1 VAPADLP
8 TVCDLQLPNLAPG
21 DRLDTFKALDSSTV
35 RKSLSFAA
43 LKRHDHE
50 AIVTWRVIIVN
61 DAANPIWSV
70 GKHRRFPFR
79 PTVMNHV
86 TKLIAGVIALAFL
99 TGTTTSDSKLN
110 DRQRALHALNR
121 LAFGP
126 RPGDVDAVMKDGV
139 DTWIEQ
145 QLHPEAIPDRA
156 IEARIAG
163 LPTMTLSNAQIVR
176 TYYEPVLMARKKA
189 NAEAR
194 NGDVDKQD
202 IRRELIRDIPL
213 NQRPQVVMN
222 DLVAQRILRAAE
234 SDRQLNEV
242 MVDFWMNHFN
252 VFAGKGIDRFLLT
265 SYERDVIRP
274 HIWGRFED
282 LLMAT
287 AKSPAMLFYLDNAR
301 SIAAPENRPVMAQR
315 AFGGRFGGRAM
326 MRPLQLQGR
335 QGGLNENYAR
345 EIMELHTL
353 GVDAGYTQKDVTEL
367 ARILTGWT
375 ITTRRDGGE
384 GAAFIFRPMLHDAG
398 AKYCLGIRFGPGG
411 GIDEGERMIHVLAH
425 HPATA
430 HRIAYKLCQRL
441 VADEP
446 PPALV
451 DRVAKKF
458 MATDGDLRQT
468 VKAVIQ
474 SPEFWDPSTYR
485 GKVKSPF
492 EYAISAVRAVNA
504 QITDAT
510 PIARALQQIGEPLYG
525 SQPPTGYS
533 DKADVWINTGA
544 LMNRLNFALA
554 LAANKLPGVHGN
566 VVALIPAG
574 QAADA
579 SHSVE
584 ALAMA
589 LTGGNLTEE
598 TRSTIK
604 SRIVERK
611 APAEDPWDNTQLPTV
626 AGLILGSPE
635 FQRQ

>member
-1 VAPADLP
+1 MK
-8 TVCDLQLPNLAPG
+8 LAT
-21 DRLDTFKALDSSTV
+21 RLS
-35 RKSLSFAA
+35 
-43 LKRHDHE
+43 
-50 AIVTWRVIIVN
+50 
-61 DAANPIWSV
+61 
-70 GKHRRFPFR
+70 
-79 PTVMNHV
+79 
-86 TKLIAGVIALAFL
+86 AGLLALAFL
-99 TGTTTSDSKLN
+99 TASTSDTKLN

-126 RPGDVDAVMKDGV
+126 RPGDVDAVMKTGV

-156 IEARIAG
+156 VEARIAA
-163 LPTMTLSNAQIVR
+163 LPTMTMSNAQIVK

-189 NAEAR
+189 NAEAKD
-194 NGDVDKQD
+194 GEVDKKD
-202 IRRELIRDIPL
+202 VRRELIRDIPS

-252 VFAGKGIDRFLLT
+252 VFSGKGIDRFLLT

-301 SIAAPENRPVMAQR
+301 SMAAPENRPVMQQR
-315 AFGGRFGGRAM
+315 AFGRFGGRAM
-326 MRPLQLQGR
+326 MNVQQLGR

-367 ARILTGWT
+367 ARVLTGWT
-375 ITTRRDGGE
+375 ITRERDGGE
-384 GAAFIFRPMLHDAG
+384 GAAFVFRPALHDNRS
-398 AKYCLGIRFGPGG
+398 KTVLGIRFPAGG
-411 GIDEGERMIHVLAH
+411 GIEEGEKMIHVLAH

-441 VADEP
+441 VADDP

-458 MATDGDLRQT
+458 LATDGDLRQT
-468 VKAVIQ
+468 VKAVID
-474 SPEFWDPSTYR
+474 SPEFWNPASYR
-485 GKVKSPF
+485 TKVKSPF

-504 QITDAT
+504 QITDPM

-525 SQPPTGYS
+525 AQPPTGYS

-554 LAANKLPGVHGN
+554 LAANKLPGVHGD
-566 VVALIPAG
+566 VVGLIPAG

-584 ALAMA
+584 ALAQA
-589 LTGGNLTEE
+589 LTGGSLTEE

-604 SRIVERK
+604 SRIVDRK
-611 APAEDPWDNTQLPTV
+611 APSEDPWDNTQLPTV

>member
-1 VAPADLP
+1 MKPA
-8 TVCDLQLPNLAPG
+8 
-21 DRLDTFKALDSSTV
+21 
-35 RKSLSFAA
+35 
-43 LKRHDHE
+43 
-50 AIVTWRVIIVN
+50 
-61 DAANPIWSV
+61 
-70 GKHRRFPFR
+70 
-79 PTVMNHV
+79 
-86 TKLIAGVIALAFL
+86 TKLFAVLIAFVLITGASSDTKL
-99 TGTTTSDSKLN
+99 T

-139 DTWIEQ
+139 NTWIEQ

-156 IEARIAG
+156 VEARIAA
-163 LPTMTLSNAQIVR
+163 LPTMTMSNAQIVK

-189 NAEAR
+189 NAEAKD
-194 NGDVDKQD
+194 GEVDKEQA
-202 IRRELIRDIPL
+202 RREYMRDVPPD
-213 NQRPQVVMN
+213 QRPQVVMN
-222 DLVAQRILRAAE
+222 DLLTERIVRAAE

-282 LLMAT
+282 LLMST

-301 SIAAPENRPVMAQR
+301 SVAAPENRPLIAQR
-315 AFGGRFGGRAM
+315 LGA
-326 MRPLQLQGR
+326 RPMQLKNR

-353 GVDAGYTQKDVTEL
+353 GVDGGYTQKDVTEL
-367 ARILTGWT
+367 ARVLTGWT
-375 ITTRRDGGE
+375 ITGQRDGGE

-398 AKYCLGIRFGPGG
+398 SKTVLGVQFPPGG
-411 GIDEGERMIHVLAH
+411 GIGEGEKMIHVLAH
-425 HPATA
+425 HRATA
-430 HRIAYKLCQRL
+430 HHIALKLCERL
-441 VADEP
+441 VADDP
-446 PPALV
+446 SRALV
-451 DRVAKKF
+451 DRVAAKF
-458 MATDGDLRQT
+458 LASDGDLRET
-468 VKAVIQ
+468 VRAVIS
-474 SPEFWDPSTYR
+474 SPEFWGPKAYR
-485 GKVKSPF
+485 AKVKSPF

-525 SQPPTGYS
+525 AQPPTGYS

-554 LAANKLPGVHGN
+554 LASNKLPGVHGD
-566 VVALIPAG
+566 VVALIPAKE
-574 QAADA
+574 AADA

-584 ALAMA
+584 ALAQA
-589 LTGGNLTEE
+589 LTGGSLTEE
-598 TRSTIK
+598 TRNIIK
-604 SRIVERK
+604 SRIIERK
-611 APAEDPWDNTQLPTV
+611 SPAEDPWDNTQLPTV

>member
-1 VAPADLP
+1 MKHAPKL
-8 TVCDLQLPNLAPG
+8 LAG
-21 DRLDTFKALDSSTV
+21 
-35 RKSLSFAA
+35 
-43 LKRHDHE
+43 
-50 AIVTWRVIIVN
+50 
-61 DAANPIWSV
+61 
-70 GKHRRFPFR
+70 
-79 PTVMNHV
+79 
-86 TKLIAGVIALAFL
+86 LIAIALL
-99 TGTTTSDSKLN
+99 TGINTSDSKLN

-126 RPGDVDAVMKDGV
+126 RPGEVDAVMKDGV

-156 IEARIAG
+156 VEARIAA
-163 LPTMTLSNAQIVR
+163 LPTMTLSNAQIVK
-176 TYYEPVLMARKKA
+176 TYYEPVLAARKEA
-189 NAEAR
+189 NAEAK
-194 NGDVDKQD
+194 NGDVDKKD
-202 IRRELIRDIPL
+202 VRRELMRDVPA

-252 VFAGKGIDRFLLT
+252 VFSGKGIDRFLLT

-301 SIAAPENRPVMAQR
+301 SMAAPENRPVMQQQR
-315 AFGGRFGGRAM
+315 GFGGRFGFGRRAM
-326 MRPLQLQGR
+326 MVRPQQQGKE
-335 QGGLNENYAR
+335 GGLNENYAR

-353 GVDAGYTQKDVTEL
+353 GVDGGYSQKDVTEL
-367 ARILTGWT
+367 ARVLTGWS
-375 ITTRRDGGE
+375 ISREREGGE
-384 GAAFIFRPMLHDAG
+384 GAAFVFRPQMHDVG
-398 AKYCLGIRFGPGG
+398 TKTVLGIRFARGG
-411 GIDEGERMIHVLAH
+411 GIEEGERMIHVLAH

-430 HRIAYKLCQRL
+430 HRIALKLCQRL
-441 VADEP
+441 VADDP

-458 MATDGDLRQT
+458 LSTDGDLRQT
-468 VKAVIQ
+468 VRAVIE
-474 SPEFWDPSTYR
+474 SPEFWDPASYR
-485 GKVKSPF
+485 SKVKSPF
-492 EYAISAVRAVNA
+492 EYTISAVRAVNA
-504 QITDAT
+504 QITDPA

-525 SQPPTGYS
+525 AQPPTGYS
-533 DKADVWINTGA
+533 DRADVWINTGA
-544 LMNRLNFALA
+544 LMNRLNFALS
-554 LAANKLPGVHGN
+554 LASNKLPGVHGD
-566 VVALIPAG
+566 VVSLIPAG

-584 ALAMA
+584 ALALA

-611 APAEDPWDNTQLPTV
+611 APSEDPWDNTQLPTV

>member
-1 VAPADLP
+1 
-8 TVCDLQLPNLAPG
+8 
-21 DRLDTFKALDSSTV
+21 
-35 RKSLSFAA
+35 
-43 LKRHDHE
+43 
-50 AIVTWRVIIVN
+50 
-61 DAANPIWSV
+61 
-70 GKHRRFPFR
+70 
-79 PTVMNHV
+79 MNHAP
-86 TKLIAGVIALAFL
+86 KLLAGLIALALL
-99 TGTTTSDSKLN
+99 TGFTTSDSKLN
-110 DRQRALHALNR
+110 DRERALHALNR

-126 RPGDVDAVMKDGV
+126 RPGEVDAVMKDGV
-139 DTWIEQ
+139 NVWIEQ
-145 QLHPEAIPDRA
+145 QLHPEGIPDRA
-156 IEARIAG
+156 VEARIAA
-163 LPTMTLSNAQIVR
+163 LPTMTLSNAQIVK

-189 NAEAR
+189 NAEGKS
-194 NGDVDKQD
+194 GDLDKED
-202 IRRELIRDIPL
+202 VRRELMRDIPM
-213 NQRPQVVMN
+213 NQQPQVVMN
-222 DLVAQRILRAAE
+222 ELVAQRILRAAE

-252 VFAGKGIDRFLLT
+252 IFSGKGLDRFLLT

-301 SIAAPENRPVMAQR
+301 SMAAPENRPVMQR
-315 AFGGRFGGRAM
+315 RGFGGRFGFGRRAM
-326 MRPLQLQGR
+326 MQRAQFQGKE
-335 QGGLNENYAR
+335 GGLNENYAR

-367 ARILTGWT
+367 ARVLTGWS
-375 ITTRRDGGE
+375 ISREREGGE
-384 GAAFIFRPMLHDAG
+384 GAAFVFRPQMHDAG
-398 AKYCLGIRFGPGG
+398 AKTVLGIRFAPGG
-411 GIDEGERMIHVLAH
+411 GIEEGERVIHVLAH

-451 DRVAKKF
+451 DRVARKF
-458 MATDGDLRQT
+458 LATDGDLRQT
-468 VKAVIQ
+468 VRAVIE
-474 SPEFWDPSTYR
+474 SPEFWDPASYR
-485 GKVKSPF
+485 AKVKSPF
-492 EYAISAVRAVNA
+492 EYTISAVRAVNA
-504 QITDAT
+504 QITDPA

-525 SQPPTGYS
+525 AQPPTGYS

-544 LMNRLNFALA
+544 LMNRLNFALS
-554 LAANKLPGVHGN
+554 LASNKLPGVHGD

-584 ALAMA
+584 ALALA

-598 TRSTIK
+598 TRDTIK

-611 APAEDPWDNTQLPTV
+611 APSEDPWDNTQLPTV

>member
-1 VAPADLP
+1 MKL
-8 TVCDLQLPNLAPG
+8 
-21 DRLDTFKALDSSTV
+21 
-35 RKSLSFAA
+35 
-43 LKRHDHE
+43 
-50 AIVTWRVIIVN
+50 
-61 DAANPIWSV
+61 
-70 GKHRRFPFR
+70 
-79 PTVMNHV
+79 
-86 TKLIAGVIALAFL
+86 TKLIAALLALACL
-99 TGTTTSDSKLN
+99 TASTSDNKLN

-126 RPGDVDAVMKDGV
+126 RPGDVEAVMKTGV
-139 DTWIEQ
+139 GAWIEQ
-145 QLHPEAIPDRA
+145 QLHPEAIADRA
-156 IEARIAG
+156 VAARVAA
-163 LPTMTLSNAQIVR
+163 LPTMTLSNAQIVK

-189 NAEAR
+189 NAEAKD
-194 NGDVDKQD
+194 GEVDKKD
-202 IRRELIRDIPL
+202 IRREYMRDVPP

-222 DLVAQRILRAAE
+222 DLLAQRIVRAAE

-252 VFAGKGIDRFLLT
+252 VFSGKGIDRFLLT

-301 SIAAPENRPVMAQR
+301 SMAAAENRPAMRQR
-315 AFGGRFGGRAM
+315 GFGGRFIGQIGK
-326 MRPLQLQGR
+326 

-353 GVDAGYTQKDVTEL
+353 GVDGGYSQKDVTEL
-367 ARILTGWT
+367 ARVLTGWT
-375 ITTRRDGGE
+375 ITRERDGGE
-384 GAAFIFRPMLHDAG
+384 GAAFVFRPQVHDARS
-398 AKYCLGIRFGPGG
+398 KSVLGIRFPAGG
-411 GIDEGERMIHVLAH
+411 GIEEGERMIHLLAH

-430 HRIAYKLCQRL
+430 HHIAYKLCQRL

-458 MATDGDLRQT
+458 LATDGDLRQT
-468 VKAVIQ
+468 VKAVIE
-474 SPEFWDPSTYR
+474 SPEFWDPASYR
-485 GKVKSPF
+485 AKVKSPF

-504 QITDAT
+504 QISDPM

-525 SQPPTGYS
+525 AQPPTGYS
-533 DKADVWINTGA
+533 DKADAWINTGA
-544 LMNRLNFALA
+544 LMSRLNFALA
-554 LAANKLPGVHGN
+554 LAANKLPGVHGD
-566 VVALIPAG
+566 VVGLIPAG

-584 ALAMA
+584 ALAQA
-589 LTGGNLTEE
+589 LTGGSLTEE

-604 SRIVERK
+604 SRIVDRK
-611 APAEDPWDNTQLPTV
+611 APSEDPWDNTQLPTV

>member
-1 VAPADLP
+1 MKPVAK
-8 TVCDLQLPNLAPG
+8 
-21 DRLDTFKALDSSTV
+21 F
-35 RKSLSFAA
+35 
-43 LKRHDHE
+43 
-50 AIVTWRVIIVN
+50 
-61 DAANPIWSV
+61 
-70 GKHRRFPFR
+70 
-79 PTVMNHV
+79 
-86 TKLIAGVIALAFL
+86 IAGALVLALL
-99 TGTTTSDSKLN
+99 TGASASNSKPTE
-110 DRQRALHALNR
+110 RQRALHALNR

-126 RPGDVDAVMKDGV
+126 RPGDVDAIAKSGV
-139 DTWIEQ
+139 DAWIDR
-145 QLHPEAIPDRA
+145 QLHPESIPDRA
-156 IEARIAG
+156 VEARISS
-163 LPTMTLSNAQIVR
+163 LPTMKLSNAQIVK
-176 TYYEPVLMARKKA
+176 TYYEPVLRARKKA
-189 NAEAR
+189 NAEAKD
-194 NGDVDKQD
+194 GEVDKKEV
-202 IRRELIRDIPL
+202 RRELMRDVPPD
-213 NQRPQVVMN
+213 QRPQIVMN
-222 DLVAQRILRAAE
+222 DLLSQRIIRAAE

-274 HIWGRFED
+274 HIWGHFDD
-282 LLMAT
+282 LLLAT

-301 SIAAPENRPVMAQR
+301 SIAAPENRPRVAQR
-315 AFGGRFGGRAM
+315 AAFSGGRFGRRTMSDAM
-326 MRPLQLQGR
+326 PLRQPNKQ

-367 ARILTGWT
+367 ARVLTGWT
-375 ITTRRDGGE
+375 ITRERDGSGE
-384 GAAFIFRPMLHDAG
+384 GAAFIFRPFFHDSG
-398 AKYCLGIRFGPGG
+398 AKSVMGVRFAAGG
-411 GIDEGERMIHVLAH
+411 GMEEGERMIHLLAH

-451 DRVAKKF
+451 NRVAKTF
-458 MATDGDLRQT
+458 LATDGDLRQT
-468 VKAVIQ
+468 VKAVIA
-474 SPEFWDPSTYR
+474 SPEFWDPATYR
-485 GKVKSPF
+485 AKVKSPF
-492 EYAISAVRAVNA
+492 EYAISAVRAVNG

-525 SQPPTGYS
+525 AQPPTGYS

-554 LAANKLPGVHGN
+554 LAANKLPGVHGDI
-566 VVALIPAG
+566 VSLISSPE
-574 QAADA
+574 A
-579 SHSVE
+579 SDVSRSVE

-598 TRSTIK
+598 TRSIIK

-611 APAEDPWDNTQLPTV
+611 APVEDPRDNTQLPTI